1 MKLLL
6 LKLFLIALIVTGFL
20 YYVSRS
26 FIQERA
32 IRENGIPASA
42 VVIGAEGTGV
52 VVNDNPR
59 AKISL
64 QVTAADRPP
73 FEATRYCVVSEL
85 GASNFDYGVVHQVR
99 FDPDNPTKI
108 VFTEDI
114 CSEGSNGIISLTAV
128 ILVSVMIFMWNGWPF
143 IRRSAFPTD
152 SAETPEELQPGSISR
167 SPADRME
174 ELNDLRSRGLITED
188 EYQEK
193 RTGILEGL

>member
-20 YYVSRS
+20 YFVSRS
-26 FIQERA
+26 YLQENA
-32 IRENGIPASA
+32 IRENGIPAAA
-42 VVIGAEGTGV
+42 VVTGAEGTGV

-59 AKISL
+59 AKITL
-64 QVTAADRPP
+64 QVTAADRLP
-73 FEATRYCVVSEL
+73 FEATRYCIVSEL
-85 GASNFDYGVVHQVR
+85 GASNFDFGVVHQVR
-99 FDPDNPTKI
+99 IDPDDPTKI

-128 ILVSVMIFMWNGWPF
+128 ILVSVMVFMWNGWPF
-143 IRRSAFPTD
+143 VRGSAFPTE
-152 SAETPEELQPGSISR
+152 SGETTEEPQRGVPSR

-174 ELNDLRSRGLITED
+174 ELNDLRTRGLITED

-193 RTGILEGL
+193 RAGILEGL